1 MALPKGYIRSNDEVA
16 EPFQPL
22 PTQEKWTK
30 QDLWDNR
37 RGTVIRS
44 GLYLKYRREQ
54 SIEID
59 VIRENIQ
66 TEIEE
71 RKAADK
77 SLNDRVDKV
86 EEEIANMDDWHEPL
100 AQETAARIAGDK
112 KLTDD
117 LNAEINTRASQ
128 TAALQDKIAK
138 EISDRTAADTVLDN
152 RINKE
157 IQDRTDAD
165 AVLQSHIDAEAQA
178 RESADQTLQSNID
191 AEAVARADGD
201 KKNSDAV
208 NTLKSSLGTAAFVN
222 TGNQPGNVPV
232 IQDDGVLSSSIIPP
246 VKVNHTWVVDSEAE
260 MLALNAAVGDFAVR
274 TDTSVT
280 YVLKDLPASNIDN
293 WILLSSP
300 TDGVTSW
307 NGQTGAV
314 TYKAPVTSVN
324 GKKDDVV
331 ITVNGQTSG
340 ADGNIGLAGEV
351 LPVTYSDTKTI
362 KDALGEKVTLATNQ
376 TITGV
381 KSFEGNISA
390 KQQPHATDTQAA
402 WSYGIRQINSDGSNG
417 QLQYLARTNPQ
428 LVETAN
434 GFSIGISAG
443 ANTIFAGGEAHIAL
457 LKAIQTPETTPPA
470 LSGVKATSESAILV
484 SDNESYIGSNYQ
496 SGSTT
501 PTTGYWWKFGKDGK
515 FYSPDGSEYVTKTD
529 VDLSNYVTLDT
540 EQTILGTKTFG
551 EIKLTGKGEE
561 GQTTALNPDG
571 TVTTIQKVAGSD
583 QYTQID
589 TGYGYIKISK
599 FLTNGTPIQNTLYTS
614 AGVKRDLDTGKTNLV
629 IDSLWT
635 VNTQTCY
642 VTNSTMVVHIEG
654 ARPKANMTGSSG
666 GVYKPVATLPN
677 DFFKGLIDHSWDFE
691 WSNYGGGAMTF
702 AGRLD
707 AATGAVNL
715 YAVPT
720 DAVIGPNHRFNITLT
735 IPILK

>member
-117 LNAEINTRASQ
+117 LNTEINTRASQ

-138 EISDRTAADTVLDN
+138 EISDRTVADTVLDN

-157 IQDRTDAD
+157 IQDRADAD
-165 AVLQSHIDAEAQA
+165 EVLQSHIDAETQA
-178 RESADQTLQSNID
+178 RESADQILQNNID
-191 AEAVARADGD
+191 AEAIARADGD

-208 NTLKSSLGTAAFVN
+208 NALKSSLGTAAFVN

-246 VKVNHTWVVDSEAE
+246 VKVNHTWVVDSESE

-362 KDALGEKVTLATNQ
+362 KDALDETVHKAGAE
-376 TITGV
+376 TITGSKTYEAMQIFKTTV
-381 KSFEGNISA
+381 GSGLQSA
-390 KQQPHATDTQAA
+390 LGVILRDASASDIQ
-402 WSYGIRQINSDGSNG
+402 RQTLLWMNPT
-417 QLQYLARTNPQ
+417 LTNQ
-428 LVETAN
+428 TAN
-434 GFSIGISAG
+434 GFTFGIGMG
-443 ANTIFAGGEAHIAL
+443 ANAILGGGESARSLLTAL
-457 LKAIQTPETTPPA
+457 ADPATTPPA
-470 LSGVKATSESAILV
+470 IGSINGGSEHAMLIADSNV
-484 SDNESYIGSNYQ
+484 YIGSGYQ
-496 SGSTT
+496 SGG
-501 PTTGYWWKFGKDGK
+501 TTGSWWTFTNAGK
-515 FYSPDGSEYVTKTD
+515 FLAPDGSEYVTKTD

-551 EIKLTGKGEE
+551 EIKTTGKGED
-561 GQTTALNPDG
+561 GQTTALSEDG
-571 TVTTIQKVAGSD
+571 LITTVQKVAGSAEYSEI
-583 QYTQID
+583 Q
-589 TGYGYIKISK
+589 TGYGTVAVRKYQED
-599 FLTNGTPIQNTLYTS
+599 GTPLETALLTSHGVALSTDRGYTPLTMN
-614 AGVKRDLDTGKTNLV
+614 GVWLSNYARVKVKNGV
-629 IDSLWT
+629 
-635 VNTQTCY
+635 
-642 VTNSTMVVHIEG
+642 MVVHISG
-654 ARPKANMTGSSG
+654 AHPS
-666 GVYKPVATLPN
+666 KPIDGTTDGNIKTVAKLPQYFV
-677 DFFKGLIDHSWDFE
+677 DLLKGLDENVEFM
-691 WSNYGGGAMTF
+691 WSNYGGGQLTY
-702 AGRLD
+702 AGRID
-707 AATGAVNL
+707 VTGEVRL
-715 YAVPT
+715 YIMPTSASIVTNNRFSCYVP
-720 DAVIGPNHRFNITLT
+720 I
-735 IPILK
+735 IL